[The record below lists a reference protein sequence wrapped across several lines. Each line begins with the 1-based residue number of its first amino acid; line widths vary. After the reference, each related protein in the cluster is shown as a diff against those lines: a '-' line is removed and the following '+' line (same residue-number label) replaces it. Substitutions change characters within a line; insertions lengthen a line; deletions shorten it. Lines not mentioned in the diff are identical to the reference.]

1 MEERE
6 KEKERQIQEKVRNG
20 GTDSKRKTR
29 TGRKRE
35 TI

>member
-6 KEKERQIQEKVRNG
+6 RKTNSERKVRNG
-20 GTDSKRKTR
+20 GMDSKRKIR